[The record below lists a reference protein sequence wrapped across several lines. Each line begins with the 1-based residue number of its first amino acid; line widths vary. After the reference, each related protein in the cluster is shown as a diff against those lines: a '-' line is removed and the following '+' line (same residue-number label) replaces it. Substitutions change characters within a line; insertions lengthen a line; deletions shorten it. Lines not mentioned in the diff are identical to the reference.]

1 MPTKTDLAAARDAWR
16 RKLASL
22 SPEQRQQAADEGLA
36 AAKRIAEEEARFD
49 EPRRRYEAEADARIS
64 RLLDRLPEL
73 AKRLRDSAKL
83 TRSMMTRAEDGRLVP
98 LIRDEGQGEVY
109 GACGAHKRA
118 WLETRDA
125 LTDAIRQCDEV
136 PDDEPSGAW
145 IASAS
150 GWDQIAPPETRR
162 VLYALIA
169 AHTRV
174 NRIIDALPDG
184 ISPETIAELEA
195 DADRLAEL
203 VRDDQ
208 PDDPSSGRAQA
219 PASTSP
225 ETPKLPRLQPHDR
238 QAWQLSLLADMT
250 QHRVADALNEEHGT
264 NYSQGQVHRM
274 IKRVEKHADAS
285 GLSDLVR
292 EPADRE
298 LTMDPAKLE
307 LGSRTRPDAHHLR
320 EADRKR
326 SDDE

>member
-22 SPEQRQQAADEGLA
+22 TPEQRQQAADEGLA
-36 AAKRIAEEEARFD
+36 AANQIAEEEARLD

-64 RLLDRLPEL
+64 RLLDRLPEVVSG
-73 AKRLRDSAKL
+73 LRRAADL
-83 TRSMMTRAEDGRLVP
+83 TRGATRRDERGLLVA
-98 LIRDEGQGEVY
+98 LLKDEGQGERF
-109 GACGAHKRA
+109 GACGHHRRA
-118 WLETRDA
+118 FLEASATLRQVIHECDDVADHEPCGVWSASESGWSEALPGLGRDVLHA
-125 LTDAIRQCDEV
+125 LTDAL
-136 PDDEPSGAW
+136 A
-145 IASAS
+145 
-150 GWDQIAPPETRR
+150 R
-162 VLYALIA
+162 VRL
-169 AHTRV
+169 
-174 NRIIDALPDG
+174 IIDALPDG